1 MPDRYLRIVLTVI
14 AIELAWMGMKD
25 VIPTAVEAQAGAT
38 RVVITG
44 VDLPNRT
51 QFLPVA
57 VAGTVRGTTTPPWAT
72 LDVLRTDIG
81 TINARIVDPI
91 RIDTTRPLDVK
102 SVMATGAPRP
112 GL

>member
-1 MPDRYLRIVLTVI
+1 MADRYLRIVLTVI
-14 AIELAWMGMKD
+14 ALELAWIGFKD
-25 VIPTAVEAQAGAT
+25 VFPTPVDAQAAAS

-44 VDLPNRT
+44 VDMPNRT

-57 VAGTVRGTTTPPWAT
+57 VAGSVRGTNTPPWAT
-72 LDVLRTDIG
+72 LDVLRTELG
-81 TINARIVDPI
+81 TINARIVEPV

-102 SVMATGAPRP
+102 SVMAQGAARP

>member
-1 MPDRYLRIVLTVI
+1 MSDRYLRIVLTVI
-14 AIELAWMGMKD
+14 AVELAWIGVKD
-25 VIPTAVEAQAGAT
+25 VIPTSVEAQAGTT

-44 VDLPNRT
+44 VEMPNRT

-57 VAGTVRGTTTPPWAT
+57 VAGAVRGAMTPTWAS
-72 LDVLRTDIG
+72 LDVLRTDLG
-81 TINARIVDPI
+81 TVNARIVEPV
-91 RIDTTRPLDVK
+91 RIDTTQPLDVK

>member
-14 AIELAWMGMKD
+14 AIELAWIGLKD
-25 VIPTAVEAQAGAT
+25 VVPSRLDAQAGVM
-38 RVVITG
+38 RVVIAG

-51 QFLPVA
+51 QFLPVG
-57 VAGTVRGTTTPPWAT
+57 VAGTVRGTATPPWAS

-102 SVMATGAPRP
+102 SVMATGAQRP

>member
-1 MPDRYLRIVLTVI
+1 MSDRYLRIVLTVI
-14 AIELAWMGMKD
+14 AIELAWMGVKD
-25 VIPTAVEAQAGAT
+25 VMPTSVEAQSAAT

-44 VDLPNRT
+44 VDMPNRS

-57 VAGTVRGTTTPPWAT
+57 VAGSVRGIITPPWAT
-72 LDVLRTDIG
+72 LDVLRTDLG
-81 TINARIVDPI
+81 TINARIVEPV